1 MNTATILV
9 TAPRKNGDATIHT
22 AQWADQFIKMAKQLG
37 YNVITLR
44 GNDVTY
50 DNLTKT
56 LEKNQN
62 RETGQS
68 NIRLYWHFGHGCP
81 GHLLGQNECI
91 LTKKFGIDE
100 LLYIGRSG
108 IDENGIDGYY
118 RLNKILHPLKS
129 SCPGICQLEEKICNP
144 CFKETNINLLKGAI
158 IGTTACHSGLQLA
171 RCAIQYG
178 AETYIGYNELFL
190 FPVDSMRSQDISGEI
205 QLEFLRNL
213 LLGKSVRESEI
224 TMMKMENAYIS
235 MYKKTKYIS
244 LPMLWNQKYRI
255 IRGNYDARIYEGN
268 PIFGVPIIPWI

>member
-50 DNLTKT
+50 DNLTRT

-91 LTKKFGIDE
+91 LTKKLGIDE
-100 LLYIGRSG
+100 LLSIGRSG
-108 IDENGIDGYY
+108 IDENGVDGYY
-118 RLNKILHPLKS
+118 RLDKILHPLKS

-144 CFKETNINLLKGAI
+144 CLKETNINLLKGAI
-158 IGTTACHSGLQLA
+158 IGATACHSGLQLSK
-171 RCAIQYG
+171 CAISYG

-213 LLGKSVRESEI
+213 LSGKSIRESEVA
-224 TMMKMENAYIS
+224 MRRMENAYIT
-235 MYKKTKYIS
+235 MYKKIKYIS
-244 LPMLWNQKYRI
+244 LPMLWNQKYMTI
-255 IRGNYDARIYEGN
+255 TGNLDGRIYEGN
-268 PIFGVPIIPWI
+268 PIFGVPIIPFI